1 MALKIIYLRDK
12 KYIWSLKDDP
22 HDYYVLLANDW
33 DDYGYRTSFYVK
45 IIKNKEIYEDFNRK
59 ILFEGQIK
67 QEYNFKK
74 IEENMRDE
82 VYVELKSIKVIKKFI
97 SIGDEYEE
105 LKKIFPDDFDEILLE
120 LNDIVYLNKH
130 DSTSSLLELTK
141 NEAYECSL
149 LRAQSVKKL
158 LLESS
163 KILYGDTLSSERF
176 KFDFNFKL
184 NNNDYKY
191 KFDFV
196 DNGLPHRINILIGK
210 NGVGKSQ
217 SIKKIADYLIEPSLL
232 KDVEEFHIS
241 DHPSFISNLIVFAYN
256 PYEDFTVPKDNAK
269 LSIIYKYNGFR
280 RYVDSQLIFDVNA
293 PFDTAFKSFIDIY
306 KKDRNNF
313 SHEIKLYDKS
323 LVNRLLD
330 LITSAVPKFKYIGLK
345 FKSDSS
351 ILGYKNNFKIIDHE
365 YFDNYLLIDR
375 VDDENEILHE
385 IDFSDFEE
393 KIHFISTEL
402 KLLLMSSGQKIF
414 SSLVL
419 NLLSVIKNNSLVL
432 IDEPET
438 ALHPNLEIDFMKLLK
453 NILVEFDSFSI
464 IATHSAI
471 ITREIPP
478 NFVKVIKFDEED
490 KPVINPPVIN
500 TFGADI
506 GTITNYV
513 FDDIFIQEKPHDNWI
528 SEQKI
533 KYSTF
538 DSFENQFKEKL
549 SYDFLV
555 KCRNLWNE

>member
-1 MALKIIYLRDK
+1 MALKVIYLRDK
-12 KYIWSLKDDP
+12 KFIWSLKDDP

-45 IIKNKEIYEDFNRK
+45 IIKNKEIYEDLNRK
-59 ILFEGQIK
+59 ILFEGQIEK
-67 QEYNFKK
+67 EFAFKK
-74 IEENMRDE
+74 IEENMGTE
-82 VYVELKSIKVIKKFI
+82 IFVELTKIKEIKSFI
-97 SIGDEYEE
+97 SLGYEYEE
-105 LKKIFPDDFDEILLE
+105 LKKIFPNDFDEILLQ
-120 LNDIVYLNKH
+120 LNDIIYLNKY
-130 DSTSSLLELTK
+130 DPTSFLLELTK
-141 NEAYECSL
+141 TEAYESSL
-149 LRAQSVKKL
+149 LRTQSAKKL

-163 KILYGDTLSSERF
+163 KILYGDNLNSDRF

-232 KDVEEFHIS
+232 EEVKGFHIS
-241 DHPSFISNLIVFAYN
+241 EHPNFISNLIVFAYN
-256 PYEDFTVPKDNAK
+256 PYEDFTVPKDNAN

-280 RYVDSQLIFDVNA
+280 RYVNSQLIFDINT
-293 PFDTAFKSFIDIY
+293 PFHVAFESFIDIY

-313 SHEIKLYDKS
+313 AHEIKLYDKS
-323 LVNRLLD
+323 LINRLLD
-330 LITSAVPKFKYIGLK
+330 LIASAVSKFKYIGLK

-351 ILGYKNNFKIIDHE
+351 ILRYKNNFKIVDHE
-365 YFDNYLLIDR
+365 YFDNYLLIDKI
-375 VDDENEILHE
+375 DIESEILHE

-393 KIHFISTEL
+393 KIYFVSTEF
-402 KLLLMSSGQKIF
+402 KILLMSSGQKIF
-414 SSLVL
+414 CSLVL

-453 NILVEFDSFSI
+453 NILVEFDSFAI

-471 ITREIPP
+471 ITREVPP
-478 NFVKVIKFDEED
+478 NFVKVIKLDKED
-490 KPVINPPVIN
+490 KPVISPPVIN

-506 GTITNYV
+506 GTIINYV
-513 FDDIFIQEKPHDNWI
+513 FDDIFIQKKPHDNWI
-528 SEQKI
+528 LEQKNI
-533 KYSTF
+533 YGNF
-538 DSFENQFKEKL
+538 DSFENEFKEKL

-555 KCRNLWNE
+555 KCRNLWDE